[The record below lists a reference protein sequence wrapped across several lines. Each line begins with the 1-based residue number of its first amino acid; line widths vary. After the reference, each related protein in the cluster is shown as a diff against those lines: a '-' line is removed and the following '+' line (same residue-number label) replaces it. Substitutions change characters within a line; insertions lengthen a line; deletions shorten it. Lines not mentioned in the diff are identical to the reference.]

1 MVHIYDA
8 FLYIFSITPRTVP
21 ILRSER
27 NKNIF
32 GRTRALI
39 WRLHCACM
47 CVCVCVCV
55 CERER
60 EGERGRGA
68 GGRTERGADCKSTN
82 TCNRHI
88 RYIMTPA
95 KSLCA
100 RFKNVVHVLELWQK
114 NSQQT
119 PGDGEGQ
126 ESLACCSR
134 RAKIPTRLSNWTT
147 AIY

>member
-1 MVHIYDA
+1 MQPEIRESKQGYPTAEAVSNVRGWVGW
-8 FLYIFSITPRTVP
+8 LWV
-21 ILRSER
+21 
-27 NKNIF
+27 
-32 GRTRALI
+32 RTR
-39 WRLHCACM
+39 
-47 CVCVCVCV
+47 
-55 CERER
+55 
-60 EGERGRGA
+60 
-68 GGRTERGADCKSTN
+68 GRTERGADCKSTN

-134 RAKIPTRLSNWTT
+134 RAKIPTRLSN
-147 AIY
+147 

>member
-1 MVHIYDA
+1 MKA
-8 FLYIFSITPRTVP
+8 SL
-21 ILRSER
+21 
-27 NKNIF
+27 
-32 GRTRALI
+32 
-39 WRLHCACM
+39 
-47 CVCVCVCV
+47 CVYVRVCVCV

-68 GGRTERGADCKSTN
+68 EGRTERGADCKSTN

-114 NSQQT
+114 IASKLREMVKDRKAWRAAVDGQRFRHDLATERQQYI
-119 PGDGEGQ
+119 
-126 ESLACCSR
+126 R
-134 RAKIPTRLSNWTT
+134 
-147 AIY
+147 